1 MNNSFEKMNIQWFPG
16 HMTKAQ
22 RMIEDNI
29 KMVDAVCEIVD
40 ARIPISSRNPDIDD
54 LGKNKARLIIMNKKS
69 LLTLALMASFSVAL
83 VGCGDKPKKVERKP
97 VAVAVMPVQV
107 TDTYRWI
114 ETYGQT
120 EGAQEIEVRAQVGGI
135 LRQLNFKEGSFVNF
149 FKSL

>member
-1 MNNSFEKMNIQWFPG
+1 
-16 HMTKAQ
+16 
-22 RMIEDNI
+22 
-29 KMVDAVCEIVD
+29 
-40 ARIPISSRNPDIDD
+40 
-54 LGKNKARLIIMNKKS
+54 MNKKS

-97 VAVAVMPVQV
+97 VAVAVMPAQA

-135 LRQLNFKEGSFVNF
+135 LRQLNFKEGSFVKKGDTLF
-149 FKSL
+149 